1 MEYLWHSKL
10 NWSVPSCNIPNLV
23 MVTLP
28 PQNEHN
34 STELLKWQREQHLN
48 IVQLLNWSQPAH
60 KLLLFVTED
69 VISLLL
75 KKPVISYYWTS
86 NWPADWY
93 HLLAV
98 FEALHQIGLKFCFLS
113 LFAAICSPSL
123 GVKQLLNFPNISSPL
138 VLYFRFFFPLQCRK
152 GTTKPPN
159 TLNYLLGHGRRKG
172 NFPKWHTVPWMFMPK
187 SNTRIT
193 FTLSSS

>member
-10 NWSVPSCNIPNLV
+10 NWSVPSRNIPNLV

-28 PQNEHN
+28 PKNEHN

-48 IVQLLNWSQPAH
+48 IVQLLSWSQPAH

-86 NWPADWY
+86 NWPATGITYWQY
-93 HLLAV
+93 LKHYI
-98 FEALHQIGLKFCFLS
+98 QIGLKFCFLS
-113 LFAAICSPSL
+113 LFAAICNPSL
-123 GVKQLLNFPNISSPL
+123 GVK
-138 VLYFRFFFPLQCRK
+138 
-152 GTTKPPN
+152 
-159 TLNYLLGHGRRKG
+159 
-172 NFPKWHTVPWMFMPK
+172 
-187 SNTRIT
+187 
-193 FTLSSS
+193 